1 MENAGIVSLVGSG
14 PGDPDLITL
23 RGIERLRA
31 AEVVVCD
38 DLASQGLL
46 AQCRPDC
53 RIIHVG
59 KRGGTRSTAQ
69 DEIIRHLLE
78 HGRAGRRVV
87 RLKGG
92 DPLIFGRGG
101 EELEALVQAGI
112 PWEIVPGVTA
122 AAAAGAA
129 AGIPLTHRDHASAVV
144 FLAGHENPAK
154 SGPVIDWAAY
164 AHLNATL
171 CVYMGARRL
180 GVIAAELLR
189 AGKPADT
196 PVALVSHASRPDERI
211 LFFKLEQ
218 LAGLPPD
225 DTLSPAI
232 ALIGPVAAHPARIG
246 AVIEQLPK
254 Q

>member
-1 MENAGIVSLVGSG
+1 MERIK
-14 PGDPDLITL
+14 
-23 RGIERLRA
+23 A

-38 DLASQGLL
+38 DLASQQLL
-46 AQCRPDC
+46 SHCRPDC

-69 DEIIRHLLE
+69 EEIIRHLLE
-78 HGRAGRRVV
+78 HGRAGRRIV

-101 EELEALVQAGI
+101 EEIEALAQAGI
-112 PWEIVPGVTA
+112 PWEVVPGVTS

-154 SGPVIDWAAY
+154 SGPVIDWSAY
-164 AHLNATL
+164 ARLNATL

-180 GVIAAELLR
+180 GFIAGELLR
-189 AGKPADT
+189 AGMAAST
-196 PVALVSHASRPDERI
+196 PVALVSHATRPDERI
-211 LFFKLEQ
+211 LFSTLQQ
-218 LAGLPPD
+218 LAGSAPD
-225 DTLSPAI
+225 DSLSPAI
-232 ALIGPVAAHPARIG
+232 ALIGEVAAHPARIG
-246 AVIEQLPK
+246 AVVAQLPK

>member
-1 MENAGIVSLVGSG
+1 MERIK
-14 PGDPDLITL
+14 
-23 RGIERLRA
+23 A

-38 DLASQGLL
+38 DLASQQLL
-46 AQCRPDC
+46 SHCRPDC

-69 DEIIRHLLE
+69 EEIIRHLLE
-78 HGRAGRRVV
+78 HGRAGRRIV

-101 EELEALVQAGI
+101 EELEALAHAGI
-112 PWEIVPGVTA
+112 PWEVVPGVTS

-154 SGPVIDWAAY
+154 SGPVIDWSAY
-164 AHLNATL
+164 ARLNATL

-180 GVIAAELLR
+180 GFIAGELLR
-189 AGKPADT
+189 AGMAAST
-196 PVALVSHASRPDERI
+196 PVALVSHATRPDERI
-211 LFFKLEQ
+211 LFSTLQQ
-218 LAGLPPD
+218 LAGSAPD
-225 DTLSPAI
+225 DSLSPAI
-232 ALIGPVAAHPARIG
+232 ALIGEVAAHPARIG
-246 AVIEQLPK
+246 AVVAQLPK